1 MTAATISE
9 LPSGNM
15 DLDPVILTLT
25 DGETYTS
32 KLSKPFGALLT
43 EANSDSATGIGSAVN
58 LDYAL
63 SDRTFTLRYK
73 HQGGVTVTDKKVAL
87 LAYGR
92 K

>member
-1 MTAATISE
+1 MAAATITQE
-9 LPSGNM
+9 PFGNLEI
-15 DLDPVILTLT
+15 DTVILTLT

-32 KLSKPFGALLT
+32 KLSKPYGALLT
-43 EANSDSATGIGSAVN
+43 EANSDSTAGTTVN

-63 SDRTFTLRYK
+63 SGRTFTIRYK
-73 HQGGVTVTDKKVAL
+73 AGKIAVTDKKVAL